1 MRFSLIWTWFLFL
14 SLIRG
19 LISGLIG
26 FVVNHINLYLA
37 LVITLLPLLGILLP
51 GRKIKI
57 NKYLI
62 LSSFFWIASLFSTIN
77 ILKLVFIILGIVF
90 LFPLIKETIS
100 SKYNFQSLPMVL
112 ILDFI
117 LRSVN
122 YGQDLI
128 IQSTVIGKIIASSIV
143 IVMIYSGIK
152 DDLPEE
158 IERKPSE
165 DVSSKISSILPLL
178 IIFLTFLVYQVE
190 FSSTGNMTQATG
202 LSFKFSNLIYITI
215 TIAGFLSIQFY
226 FKHQITMSLKF
237 VVPIF
242 VALVIST
249 LFFPWYSWSVILLII
264 GLFAIQYSIFIQ
276 GINLHRVISNLNQ
289 TLSLGISYT
298 FFLLLVFFGLKSEN
312 YTFIPILV
320 TIIGLLTIY
329 STIIKTNIKIPEF
342 TKIRSQAMYG
352 IIIILLMLTPFLY
365 SVSNNKLSNSD
376 NLSIMTYNIH
386 FGLDSDGFDNIDRV
400 VTLVEEI
407 NPSIIAF
414 QEVTVNSITN
424 GFGNIYEKLK
434 ENLQELGYNFDYLS
448 EGGKY
453 TLRNLVFSKYP
464 IIESK
469 TTVLDL
475 RVIYERQV
483 LELTI
488 DIDGQ
493 YYYIFA
499 THITHVLPD
508 ESNPDRIVQLKQI
521 LKMIGDKLGEN
532 PVIFLGDF
540 NSEPHWAEIQ
550 LVNATLSDAWT
561 NTNQTEG
568 LTWPSYG
575 LSQRLDY
582 IFYDPLLLNVTG
594 CQLIN
599 TMISDHLPL
608 ICTFT

>member
-1 MRFSLIWTWFLFL
+1 
-14 SLIRG
+14 
-19 LISGLIG
+19 
-26 FVVNHINLYLA
+26 
-37 LVITLLPLLGILLP
+37 
-51 GRKIKI
+51 
-57 NKYLI
+57 
-62 LSSFFWIASLFSTIN
+62 
-77 ILKLVFIILGIVF
+77 
-90 LFPLIKETIS
+90 
-100 SKYNFQSLPMVL
+100 
-112 ILDFI
+112 
-117 LRSVN
+117 
-122 YGQDLI
+122 
-128 IQSTVIGKIIASSIV
+128 
-143 IVMIYSGIK
+143 
-152 DDLPEE
+152 
-158 IERKPSE
+158 
-165 DVSSKISSILPLL
+165 
-178 IIFLTFLVYQVE
+178 
-190 FSSTGNMTQATG
+190 
-202 LSFKFSNLIYITI
+202 
-215 TIAGFLSIQFY
+215 
-226 FKHQITMSLKF
+226 MSLKF

-249 LFFPWYSWSVILLII
+249 LFFPWYSWNAILLII

-276 GINLHRVISNLNQ
+276 GINLHRVISYLNQ

-298 FFLLLVFFGLKSEN
+298 FFLLLVFFGLKWEN

-352 IIIILLMLTPFLY
+352 IIIILLMITPFLY

-376 NLSIMTYNIH
+376 NISIMTYNIH

-453 TLRNLVFSKYP
+453 TLRNLVFSKHP